1 MTAAFMAAMALLL
14 PAQQTDTTFA
24 VRQGMRLDV
33 RNQEGE
39 IRVHTW
45 SRDAV
50 RVTAGRT
57 GGGAFSVEQSGSI
70 VRVRPERG
78 GWRESRSGRQRR
90 FEWDDSDPVVDFD
103 ITVPAYMAL
112 ALRGVETDIVVEGVA
127 AEITAET
134 VEGVVDVRGGSGIL
148 TLHSADGMIRV
159 DGAQGRIE
167 ASSGDGDVI
176 VRNAQGDITAMSIDG
191 DVLLS
196 DIDSRTITGSTV
208 DGDVSYSGTIYDR
221 GRYRLST
228 HDGNVTLSV
237 PENANATVTVTS
249 YDGDFQTSFPIVL
262 RESRQRRFS
271 FTLGDGSALVELESF
286 DGDIYLRRR

>member
-1 MTAAFMAAMALLL
+1 MSALFVVAMAVLL
-14 PAQQTDTTFA
+14 PVQQADTTFA

-39 IRVHTW
+39 IRITAW
-45 SRDAV
+45 QRDQI

-57 GGGAFSVEQSGSI
+57 GSGAFSVDQSGSI
-70 VRVRPERG
+70 LRVRPERG
-78 GWRESRSGRQRR
+78 GWRESTSGTRRR

-103 ITVPAYMAL
+103 IMVPAYMAL
-112 ALRGVETDIVVEGVA
+112 TLRGVETDIVVDGVI

-134 VEGVVDVRGGSGIL
+134 VEGVVDVRGGAGIL
-148 TLHSADGMIRV
+148 TLSSAEGLVRV
-159 DGAQGRIE
+159 DGPRGRIE
-167 ASSGDGDVI
+167 ASSGDGDVFI
-176 VRNAQGDITAMSIDG
+176 RNAQGDINANSVDG
-191 DVLLS
+191 DVSLS
-196 DIDSRTITGSTV
+196 DIDSRNVTVSTV

-237 PENANATVTVTS
+237 PENTNATVTVTS

-271 FTLGDGSALVELESF
+271 FTLGDGSAVVELESF

>member
-1 MTAAFMAAMALLL
+1 MTAALMLNIVLLL

-39 IRVHTW
+39 IRVRTW
-45 SRDAV
+45 GRDAV

-57 GGGAFSVEQSGSI
+57 GGAAFSVEQSGSI

-78 GWRESRSGRQRR
+78 GWRESRGGNQRR

-112 ALRGVETDIVVEGVA
+112 ALRGVETDIIVDGVA
-127 AEITAET
+127 AEVTAET
-134 VEGVVDVRGGSGIL
+134 VEGVVDVRGGAGIL
-148 TLHSADGMIRV
+148 TLHSVEGTVRV
-159 DGAQGRIE
+159 DGARGRVD
-167 ASSGDGDVI
+167 AASGDSDVI
-176 VRNAQGDITAMSIDG
+176 IRNVQGDITATSVDG
-191 DVLLS
+191 DVLLTG
-196 DIDSRTITGSTV
+196 IDSRAVTVSTV

-228 HDGNVTLSV
+228 HDGNVTLTV
-237 PENANATVTVTS
+237 PENTNATVTVTA

-271 FTLGDGSALVELESF
+271 FTLGDGSAVVELESF